1 MVSLS
6 DFLENVQAIADARPA
21 YRLGD
26 DGDNGYCDCI
36 GLIIGAIRRSGGTW
50 SGVHGTNY
58 TVRNVVDYLM
68 DTADGL
74 TVGEMV
80 FKSRDPGDKYYDL
93 PDRYKQGDD
102 LRDYYHVGVVMSVD
116 PLRIVHC
123 TSPGGIREDTKI
135 GQWKHRAWCSLIAD
149 TQEETMTQQMIV
161 TAKNGSSVNMRKGPS
176 LTAALVRKIDIGQ
189 QVTVTGESGEWS
201 KVVYG
206 GNTGYIKTE
215 FLTAPEAAGTDILS
229 ALYAAREAI
238 NDAIRQT
245 GGV

>member
-1 MVSLS
+1 MVNLS

-50 SGVHGTNY
+50 SGIHGTNY
-58 TVRNVVDYLM
+58 TVRNVVNYLT

-80 FKSRDPGDKYYDL
+80 FKSRAPGEKYYAL
-93 PDRYKQGDD
+93 PVRYKQGED

-161 TAKNGSSVNMRKGPS
+161 TAKSGSSVNMRKSPS

-189 QVTVTGESGEWS
+189 QVTVTKRANGLRLCTAGIPGTS
-201 KVVYG
+201 KPS
-206 GNTGYIKTE
+206 
-215 FLTAPEAAGTDILS
+215 F
-229 ALYAAREAI
+229 
-238 NDAIRQT
+238 
-245 GGV
+245 